1 MARCAGYCRVARYR
15 FESYLDQMGID
26 LEGRILDVACGPV
39 SLACLYDD
47 VWGHDHSPSFV
58 EDLAERGVPAR
69 LADITELDYPSGS
82 FSYVV
87 SFNPPMKPFRRRG
100 DVRVEVRRFVEE
112 MLRISRKMVIIRSG
126 PMMDHLPPECDHL
139 VERRG
144 RNYVV
149 YRAGDGGSNSS
160 GGTNFPLCEPSQ
172 LAFGCR
178 S

>member
-1 MARCAGYCRVARYR
+1 MVTCIRYCSVARDK
-15 FESYLDQMGID
+15 FEGYLDQMGID

-47 VWGHDHSPSFV
+47 VCGHDNSPAFV
-58 EDLAERGVPAR
+58 ERLVERGIPAR
-69 LADITELDYPSGS
+69 LADITDLDYPPGS

-87 SFNPPMKPFRRRG
+87 SLNPPMKPFRSRG
-100 DVRVEVRRFVEE
+100 DARAGVRRFVEE
-112 MLRISRKMVIIRSG
+112 MLRIARKRVIIRSG
-126 PMMDHLPPECDHL
+126 PMMDFLTPECDPL

-149 YRAGDGGSNSS
+149 YRAENYGPSS
-160 GGTNFPLCEPSQ
+160 VSSICEPY
-172 LAFGCR
+172 LASRCW

>member
-1 MARCAGYCRVARYR
+1 LVRCAGYCRLARYR

-26 LEGRILDVACGPV
+26 LEGSILDVACGPV

-47 VWGHDHSPSFV
+47 VYGHDHSPSFV

-69 LADITELDYPSGS
+69 LADITELDYPSRS
-82 FSYVV
+82 FCYVV

-100 DVRVEVRRFVEE
+100 DIRAEIRRFVEE
-112 MLRISRKMVIIRSG
+112 MLRIARTGVIIRSG
-126 PMMDHLPPECDHL
+126 PMMDFLPPECDHL

-149 YRAGDGGSNSS
+149 YRAEDCGSSS
-160 GGTNFPLCEPSQ
+160 TPAFCEPHH
-172 LAFGCR
+172 LACGCR
-178 S
+178 P

>member
-1 MARCAGYCRVARYR
+1 MVRCDGYCRLARYR

-39 SLACLYDD
+39 SLACLYDE
-47 VWGHDHSPSFV
+47 VWGHDNSPAFV
-58 EDLAERGVPAR
+58 EHLVERGVPAR

-87 SFNPPMKPFRRRG
+87 SFNPPMKPFRGRG
-100 DVRVEVRRFVEE
+100 DTRAGVRRFVEE
-112 MLRISRKMVIIRSG
+112 MLRIARERVIIRSG

-144 RNYVV
+144 RNYVI
-149 YRAGDGGSNSS
+149 YRAGEDCSSSRGGSS
-160 GGTNFPLCEPSQ
+160 FPLCEPSD
-172 LAFGCR
+172 LACGCR

>member
-1 MARCAGYCRVARYR
+1 MVRCAGYCRLARYR

-47 VWGHDHSPSFV
+47 VCGHDHSPSFV
-58 EDLAERGVPAR
+58 QHLAERGVPAR

-100 DVRVEVRRFVEE
+100 EARSEVKRFVEA
-112 MLRISRKMVIIRSG
+112 MLRIARKKVIIRSS
-126 PMMDHLPPECDHL
+126 PMMGYLPPEFDHL

-149 YRAGDGGSNSS
+149 YRAGDGGSS
-160 GGTNFPLCEPSQ
+160 PLSALSEPSN
-172 LAFGCR
+172 LASGTRCR

>member
-1 MARCAGYCRVARYR
+1 MVTCVRYCSTARDK
-15 FESYLDQMGID
+15 FEGYLDQMGID

-47 VWGHDHSPSFV
+47 VCGHDNSPTFV
-58 EDLAERGVPAR
+58 EHLVERGIPAR
-69 LADITELDYPSGS
+69 LADITELDYPSES

-87 SFNPPMKPFRRRG
+87 SLNPPMKPFRSRG
-100 DVRVEVRRFVEE
+100 DVRAGVRRFVEE
-112 MLRISRKMVIIRSG
+112 MLRIARERVIIRSG
-126 PMMDHLPPECDHL
+126 PMMELLPPEWDHL

-149 YRAGDGGSNSS
+149 YRAGDGGS
-160 GGTNFPLCEPSQ
+160 GPLSPLYEPPN
-172 LAFGCR
+172 LASGCR

>member
-1 MARCAGYCRVARYR
+1 MVTCIRYCSVARDK
-15 FESYLDQMGID
+15 FEGYLDQMGID

-47 VWGHDHSPSFV
+47 VCGHDNSPAFV
-58 EDLAERGVPAR
+58 EHLAERGVPAR
-69 LADITELDYPSGS
+69 LADITKLDYPSRS

-87 SFNPPMKPFRRRG
+87 SLNPPMKPFRRRG
-100 DVRVEVRRFVEE
+100 DVRAGVRRFVEE
-112 MLRISRKMVIIRSG
+112 MLWIARERVIIRSV
-126 PMMDHLPPECDHL
+126 PMMDFLPPEWDHL

-149 YRAGDGGSNSS
+149 YRADGCGSAPRSPLS
-160 GGTNFPLCEPSQ
+160 GPSN
-172 LAFGCR
+172 LAGGWR